1 MEIDEYNNLMNEY
14 LDSSI
19 KICIEKCCGYK
30 FMFSLN
36 KRSTL
41 ADLYKYVILYYSH
54 ITEPL
59 FLYEDSDFS
68 KMMPNNNILLE
79 NYLQNRNIR
88 SHTNM
93 NLPVVYKFYLDLCS
107 EHKRIYNQN
116 YLNN

>member
-1 MEIDEYNNLMNEY
+1 MDEQEYKKLLYNYEKCC
-14 LDSSI
+14 I

-54 ITEPL
+54 VTEPL

-68 KMMPNNNILLE
+68 KMIPNNNVLLE
-79 NYLQNRNIR
+79 NYLQNRNII
-88 SHTNM
+88 SHTNI